1 MTPLDE
7 RSGRVSTVAI
17 AERLTATGQRCGSLE
32 PELAA
37 RMADLDEGAI
47 LEVVVDEPSVPAGVA
62 AWCRLTGHELL
73 PRGPSADDEPTVLH
87 LRKGG
92 R

>member
-1 MTPLDE
+1 
-7 RSGRVSTVAI
+7 
-17 AERLTATGQRCGSLE
+17 
-32 PELAA
+32 
-37 RMADLDEGAI
+37 MADLDEGAI